1 MRTLLAFVIFTLLMV
16 GCNRLPVVEQ
26 ARMLGQREFTQQS
39 WAIASQVERGK
50 MLASFLT
57 KHPADELTAERVKQ
71 LLGTPT
77 GYADYDEDPA
87 YVVGPPTVESKYGKG
102 HLLIFVTDKK
112 TGRVLKTRLVPKITK

>member
-1 MRTLLAFVIFTLLMV
+1 MRSLLACILLTLLIV
-16 GCNRLPVVEQ
+16 GCGRFTVIDQ
-26 ARMLGQREFTQQS
+26 ARTLGQREFTQQS
-39 WAIASQVERGK
+39 WASASQVERGE

-57 KHPADELTAERVKQ
+57 QHPADELTAEQVKQ

-87 YVVGPPTVESKYGKG
+87 YVVGPPTVESEYGRG

-112 TGRVLKTRLVPKITK
+112 TGRVLEARLVPETAN